1 MITMLGQ
8 SSKHKAWWDRNVKPF
23 GDSGGL
29 WWHYALQHREVD
41 RECRYT
47 STYIIPSL
55 IYRSYSVI
63 VALHLS
69 YGWVFLFCGIRIAES
84 HDIGRNLRN
93 GVERKFNILRKAGSE
108 GRA

>member
-1 MITMLGQ
+1 M
-8 SSKHKAWWDRNVKPF
+8 
-23 GDSGGL
+23 
-29 WWHYALQHREVD
+29 
-41 RECRYT
+41 
-47 STYIIPSL
+47 
-55 IYRSYSVI
+55 SYSVI